1 VITQV
6 ISAEGWADAVVL
18 LARSQ
23 VVAIPTDT
31 VYGVAVMPLDGAA
44 IDAIYAAK
52 DRPAEKALPMLVS
65 SIAVAERIAVLNG
78 SIRRLC
84 QRFWPGPL
92 TITAS
97 ATSNFPTTAMAGDG
111 TIAVRMPAL
120 SLALDIIAAAGGVL
134 AVTSANRSGQPPATS
149 AGEVLQ
155 QLEGRIAAVVDGGA
169 SPLGTPSTVISLH
182 AGQVEILRQGAI
194 PAADIEQAL
203 A

>member
-6 ISAEGWADAVVL
+6 ISAEGWADAIVL

-65 SIAVAERIAVLNG
+65 SIAVAERIAVLND

-120 SLALDIIAAAGGVL
+120 ALALDIIAAAGGVL

-194 PAADIEQAL
+194 PAADIEQGL